1 MKRKWYRKVVGEKF
15 KERNISESH
24 KSEDIKELFAL
35 FGVKKNCLKFY
46 QQNNIHFIYVIIA
59 CHNQFERQASVTCK
73 KLFSM
78 TSEFPR
84 SSGLEAFQ
92 ENFTKFA

>member
-35 FGVKKNCLKFY
+35 FGVKK
-46 QQNNIHFIYVIIA
+46 IV
-59 CHNQFERQASVTCK
+59 
-73 KLFSM
+73 
-78 TSEFPR
+78 
-84 SSGLEAFQ
+84 
-92 ENFTKFA
+92 